1 MGKVNNKDI
10 IVTGTK
16 DLSHEFLRPI
26 PDIVRLTYLIGSFIA
41 DSRKRECD
49 ISIKNEDIFEN
60 LIAAMSMIWYMARY
74 LDSPNN
80 LKNST
85 LLIASNSKNKMLKVT
100 KLSSSKLFVFPRLVP
115 VERKQIPKMFDTNPI
130 TTMIGMT

>member
-1 MGKVNNKDI
+1 MSLSSYSNSNSKSIGNVNNKDMI
-10 IVTGTK
+10 ITGTK

-60 LIAAMSMIWYMARY
+60 LIAAISMIWYMSGIY
-74 LDSPNN
+74 MSCECN
-80 LKNST
+80 
-85 LLIASNSKNKMLKVT
+85 
-100 KLSSSKLFVFPRLVP
+100 
-115 VERKQIPKMFDTNPI
+115 
-130 TTMIGMT
+130 